1 VIFFRWQQVVPDLR
15 GSAERKFTGG
25 PEKTPTAAFSTGWT
39 LTRLEKPN
47 RLLGWQGW
55 LQRLLS

>member
-1 VIFFRWQQVVPDLR
+1 MPDLR